1 VSASI
6 EPSRCFS
13 ASGPSKAFRTVMR
26 WSSANP
32 TSSAIGSLA
41 ISALASSESVK

>member
-1 VSASI
+1 M
-6 EPSRCFS
+6 EPSRSRSF
-13 ASGPSKAFRTVMR
+13 SGPRKACCTVIR

-32 TSSAIGSLA
+32 TSSAIGSEA

>member
-1 VSASI
+1 MN
-6 EPSRCFS
+6 
-13 ASGPSKAFRTVMR
+13 AFWTVTC

-32 TSSAIGSLA
+32 TSSAIGSEA